1 MIAVLTFVVIKWVV
15 NVCDLAEKDGDY
27 GTNQSFK
34 CDNYVSATN
43 DTNTVVGITLS
54 DCNTASKSD
63 EMLSGVG
70 SWI

>member
-1 MIAVLTFVVIKWVV
+1 MFVIWQK
-15 NVCDLAEKDGDY
+15 KDGDY

-70 SWI
+70 S